1 VTRATERPPGA
12 DSDGLSALAG
22 VAPVGVPSVTIAPSV
37 PPTGLFMT
45 ADHRYYMN
53 GTGPMPSV
61 TTILEVLSKP
71 ALVQWLAK
79 EAARACIRNWSELAT
94 VLETEGEEKAVNW
107 AVAKGGE
114 TRDRAARLGTGVHY
128 LADVVARED
137 AAGAAVTALEPSETE
152 KPYVDAFRNFMAFLG
167 RSGGSIV
174 SSEHAVW
181 SQNGYA
187 GTYDLILHMPRH
199 DLSPH
204 DGSIPPSECT
214 ICRASQELWLVD
226 IKTSKGFY
234 PEYGLQLAAYRWADS
249 IILPNDPTFYSMPLI
264 QRTAVL
270 HLRPDQYPVDG
281 YRLVEYPTTY
291 EDDFMTFLG
300 ALEIH
305 KWRKQ
310 NRFSKKQLLTGSQED
325 LTTASAILLPPK
337 VTGTKQPDTEDLAGS

>member
-22 VAPVGVPSVTIAPSV
+22 VAPVGVPSGTIAVPSV
-37 PPTGLFMT
+37 PSMGLFMT

-53 GTGPMPSV
+53 GNGPAPSV

-79 EAARACIRNWSELAT
+79 EAARACIRNWSELAS

-114 TRDRAARLGTGVHY
+114 TRDKAARLGTGVHY

-167 RSGGSIV
+167 GSGGSIV

-181 SQNGYA
+181 SKNGYA
-187 GTYDLILHMPRH
+187 GTYDLILQMSCNHVRCESGG
-199 DLSPH
+199 LNC
-204 DGSIPPSECT
+204 PP
-214 ICRASQELWLVD
+214 ELWLVD

-249 IILPNDPTFYSMPLI
+249 IVLPNDPTFYPMPLI

-291 EDDFMTFLG
+291 EEDFMTFLG